1 MWLTRSACCCL
12 TVTRS
17 GCCLTVTR
25 SGCCCLTV
33 TSWLTVTRTGCCCV
47 THQVWML
54 LSDCHQVWML
64 LFDCHH
70 VWELLS
76 DCHQVWML
84 LSDCHQIWMLLF
96 DCHQVWELL
105 CDCHQ
110 VWMLLSDCHQVWM
123 LLFDCHQVWV
133 FSDCH
138 LVWVF
143 SDCHLVWML
152 LSDCHQVWMLLS
164 GVVVWLSPGLRVVL
178 WLSPGLSVV
187 VWLSPGLGVVKCFVF
202 VSILHILWCWI
213 TPQLTHHSL
222 VAANHWMMC
231 DDLQHPVCEFSKC
244 APSFPPSQVHIVMWE
259 RQSYRGNPVG
269 VETATHFPTATTD
282 VVTIDGLARIATQ
295 TTTGLPPGVSTGLPP
310 GVSTGLPPGVATGLP
325 PGVATGLPPGV
336 STGLPPGVTVIVTP
350 ALVAANTSDVPHQ
363 PGTWVAVSPVGSV
376 APVGTYQ
383 SATAPVARNSHV
395 VHGNTRTKTGRLT
408 ERLQRCREKFERAKA
423 IRPRAVATPTVTCV
437 RNLQCGQS
445 YAMSRPALPSAQ
457 SVVSQSAVTPR
468 LDHCD
473 GQLSLG
479 AHVSSSHKPRGMP
492 TVTCGGVRGGMSVTR
507 SVPVFAGYTAK
518 AHGRKRDVSD
528 VNCSGEINSGV
539 NASSSL
545 NSGVNTSSS
554 ANTGANTSTSLNS
567 GVNNSSSTH
576 HGVNTSVPLN
586 GGVITSCSA
595 NTGASTSLNGGVSTL
610 TTAKSSVSHTNT
622 AVSKKRVIR
631 QSGGS
636 VKRRR
641 VSSPP
646 VVSTHDTKCVTS
658 TEPETCHSTQN
669 CQERECVTTQV
680 DTTDD
685 NPDKFADV
693 LDELCSTLDM
703 SDVSP
708 SVHQYDDVIDFD
720 SLLAV

>member
-1 MWLTRSACCCL
+1 M
-12 TVTRS
+12 
-17 GCCLTVTR
+17 
-25 SGCCCLTV
+25 
-33 TSWLTVTRTGCCCV
+33 
-47 THQVWML
+47 
-54 LSDCHQVWML
+54 
-64 LFDCHH
+64 
-70 VWELLS
+70 
-76 DCHQVWML
+76 
-84 LSDCHQIWMLLF
+84 
-96 DCHQVWELL
+96 
-105 CDCHQ
+105 
-110 VWMLLSDCHQVWM
+110 
-123 LLFDCHQVWV
+123 
-133 FSDCH
+133 
-138 LVWVF
+138 
-143 SDCHLVWML
+143 
-152 LSDCHQVWMLLS
+152 
-164 GVVVWLSPGLRVVL
+164 
-178 WLSPGLSVV
+178 
-187 VWLSPGLGVVKCFVF
+187 
-202 VSILHILWCWI
+202 
-213 TPQLTHHSL
+213 
-222 VAANHWMMC
+222 
-231 DDLQHPVCEFSKC
+231 
-244 APSFPPSQVHIVMWE
+244 HIVMWE

-295 TTTGLPPGVSTGLPP
+295 TTTGLPPD
-310 GVSTGLPPGVATGLP
+310 VSTGLPPGVATGLSPGVATGLP
-325 PGVATGLPPGV
+325 PGVSTGLPPGV

-350 ALVAANTSDVPHQ
+350 ALVAANTCDVPHQ

-395 VHGNTRTKTGRLT
+395 VHGNARTKTGRLT

-423 IRPRAVATPTVTCV
+423 IRPRAVVTPTVTCV
-437 RNLQCGQS
+437 RNMQCGQS

-457 SVVSQSAVTPR
+457 SVVRQSAVTPR

-479 AHVSSSHKPRGMP
+479 AHVLSSHKPRGMP
-492 TVTCGGVRGGMSVTR
+492 TVTCGGVRGAMGVTR

-554 ANTGANTSTSLNS
+554 ANTGANTL
-567 GVNNSSSTH
+567 
-576 HGVNTSVPLN
+576 
-586 GGVITSCSA
+586 
-595 NTGASTSLNGGVSTL
+595 TSLNGGVSTL
-610 TTAKSSVSHTNT
+610 TTAKSSMSRTNT

-708 SVHQYDDVIDFD
+708 TVHQYDDVIDFD